1 MKRKKTVWLLAVLML
16 LSSIFSGCA
25 NFTSSAGAAEVSY
38 PIVSCN
44 ANGITLQIDPRIE
57 LLSVIEYLSTKFQQ
71 NYPEELSPYSA
82 SYKNEI
88 EEYFSPYREHKA
100 VQYMDQLA
108 EQYYFDPDG
117 ALTLMI
123 YITDSFELSS
133 ELKAFS
139 TASGDTIESQSYDT
153 MSAVFHAFNNYQNIE
168 AFANELKDFA
178 KKSNFGTFL
187 QNHYEYYDTIVNGVS
202 SLIRSDDKTT
212 LETYIGNSQSS
223 YTLLLSPMQS
233 SEPKRTCIYNSYA
246 LDLFEI
252 LGPMSD
258 EAFSDRDTMRDL
270 IWYEFGHSFIDPL
283 TEVNHAS
290 MMTYQKEAYPQIQE
304 AMERAGCESWQ
315 DAVNEHVIR
324 GIVARMIFKQNGQ
337 EAFDAFMQKQRT
349 QGFDYIDSVTGY
361 LTYFEHHRSKYGTL
375 TVFYPDLMKAFQST
389 TAEIGLR

>member
-1 MKRKKTVWLLAVLML
+1 MKKKKTVWLLAVLMFF
-16 LSSIFSGCA
+16 SSMYSGCA

-38 PIVSCN
+38 PTVSCN

-57 LLSVIEYLSTKFQQ
+57 LLSIIEYLSTKFQK

-82 SYKNEI
+82 SYKKEV
-88 EEYFSPYREHKA
+88 EEYFSEYRNHKA

-123 YITDSFELSS
+123 YITDSFDLSS
-133 ELKAFS
+133 EIKAFS
-139 TASGDTIESQSYDT
+139 TSSGDTMESQSYDT

-168 AFANELKDFA
+168 AFVKELKDFA
-178 KKSNFGTFL
+178 KKSDFSTFL
-187 QNHYEYYDTIVNGVS
+187 KNHYEYYDTIVNGVAG
-202 SLIRSDDKTT
+202 LIRSDDKTT
-212 LETYIGNSQSS
+212 LETYIGSSQSS
-223 YTLLLSPMQS
+223 YTLIFSPMQS
-233 SEPKRTCIYNSYA
+233 SKAKRTCIYNSYA

-252 LGPMSD
+252 FGPLSN
-258 EAFSDRDTMRDL
+258 EKFLDRETMRDL

-290 MMTYQKEAYPQIQE
+290 MMSYQKEAYPQIKE
-304 AMERAGCESWQ
+304 AMKDVGCDNWQ

-324 GIVARMIFKQNGQ
+324 GIGARMIFKQNGQ
-337 EAFDAFMQKQRT
+337 EAFEAFMKKQRD
-349 QGFDYIDSVTGY
+349 QGFSYIDSVTGY

-389 TAEIGLR
+389 SAQIGL